1 MNKVILL
8 GRLTRDPEVR
18 YTQNNTIFTTFSLAV
33 RKRFKTEDGNDADF
47 INIIAWGKT
56 AEFVSMYFK
65 KGMQIALCGRLQT
78 RNYDAQDGT
87 KRYVTEV
94 VAEEVEFAESRKS
107 FEEGE
112 NLVSTS
118 TVKKSKKQEQEED
131 IDFSELSSDEFKID
145 VDETEDDLT
154 FIE

>member
-18 YTQNNTIFTTFSLAV
+18 YTQNNTIFATFSLAV

-65 KGMQIALCGRLQT
+65 KGMQIALSGRLQT
-78 RNYDAQDGT
+78 RSYDAQDGT

-94 VAEEVEFAESRKS
+94 VAEEVEFAESKRS
-107 FEEGE
+107 FEEGGSQ
-112 NLVSTS
+112 VSNSTTS
-118 TVKKSKKQEQEED
+118 KSKKEEEEED
-131 IDFSELSSDEFKID
+131 IDFAELSSDEFKID

>member
-18 YTQNNTIFTTFSLAV
+18 YTQSNTIFTTFSIAV
-33 RKRFKTEDGNDADF
+33 RKRFKTEDGEDADF
-47 INIIAWGKT
+47 INVIAWNKT

-65 KGMQIALCGRLQT
+65 KGMQIALSGRLQT
-78 RNYDAQDGT
+78 RSYDANDGT

-94 VAEEVEFAESRKS
+94 VAEEVEFAESKRS
-107 FEEGE
+107 FDESDISEPM
-112 NLVSTS
+112 STP
-118 TVKKSKKQEQEED
+118 KKQAKAKEED

>member
-112 NLVSTS
+112 NPISTS
-118 TVKKSKKQEQEED
+118 TAKKSKKQEQEED

>member
-18 YTQNNTIFTTFSLAV
+18 YTQNNTIFTTFSIAV
-33 RKRFKTEDGNDADF
+33 RKRFKTEDGEDADF
-47 INIIAWGKT
+47 INVIAWNKT

-65 KGMQIALCGRLQT
+65 KGMQIALSGRLQT
-78 RNYDAQDGT
+78 RSYEANDGT
-87 KRYVTEV
+87 KRNVTEV
-94 VAEEVEFAESRKS
+94 VAEEVEFAESKRT
-107 FEEGE
+107 FEESEGPAAK
-112 NLVSTS
+112 STP
-118 TVKKSKKQEQEED
+118 KKQEQEED
-131 IDFSELSSDEFKID
+131 IDFAELSSDEFKID

>member
-18 YTQNNTIFTTFSLAV
+18 YTQNNTIFATFSLAV

-65 KGMQIALCGRLQT
+65 KGMQIALSGRLQT
-78 RNYDAQDGT
+78 RSYDAQDGT

-94 VAEEVEFAESRKS
+94 VAEEVEFAESKRS
-107 FEEGE
+107 FEESGSQ
-112 NLVSTS
+112 VSNSTTS
-118 TVKKSKKQEQEED
+118 KSKKEEEEED
-131 IDFSELSSDEFKID
+131 IDFAELSSDEFKID

>member
-18 YTQNNTIFTTFSLAV
+18 YTQNNTIFATFSVAV
-33 RKRFKTEDGNDADF
+33 RKRFKSEDGDDADF
-47 INIIAWGKT
+47 INVITWNKT

-65 KGMQIALCGRLQT
+65 KGMQIALSGRLQT
-78 RNYDAQDGT
+78 RSYDANDGT

-94 VAEEVEFAESRKS
+94 VAEEVEFAESKRS
-107 FEEGE
+107 FDESEGSAPAPTKGKKKAEEA
-112 NLVSTS
+112 
-118 TVKKSKKQEQEED
+118 D

-154 FIE
+154 FVE

>member
-18 YTQNNTIFTTFSLAV
+18 YTQNNTIFATFSLAV
-33 RKRFKTEDGNDADF
+33 RKRFKTEDGVDADF
-47 INIIAWGKT
+47 INVIAWSKT

-65 KGMQIALCGRLQT
+65 KGMQIALSGRLQA
-78 RNYDAQDGT
+78 RSYDATDGT

-94 VAEEVEFAESRKS
+94 VAEEVEFAESKRS
-107 FEEGE
+107 FDESEGSAPAPTKGKKKAEEA
-112 NLVSTS
+112 
-118 TVKKSKKQEQEED
+118 D
-131 IDFSELSSDEFKID
+131 IDFAELSSDEFKID

>member
-18 YTQNNTIFTTFSLAV
+18 YTQNNTIFTTFSIAV
-33 RKRFKTEDGNDADF
+33 RKRFKTEDGEDADF
-47 INIIAWGKT
+47 INVIAWNKT

-65 KGMQIALCGRLQT
+65 KGMQIALSGRLQT
-78 RNYDAQDGT
+78 RSYEANDGT
-87 KRYVTEV
+87 KRNVTEV
-94 VAEEVEFAESRKS
+94 VAEEVEFAESKRT
-107 FEEGE
+107 FEESEGPAPK
-112 NLVSTS
+112 STP
-118 TVKKSKKQEQEED
+118 KKQEQEED
-131 IDFSELSSDEFKID
+131 IDFAELSSDEFKID

>member
-8 GRLTRDPEVR
+8 GRLTKDPEVR
-18 YTQNNTIFTTFSLAV
+18 YTQNNTIFATFSLAV
-33 RKRFKTEDGNDADF
+33 RKRFKTEDGEDADF
-47 INIIAWGKT
+47 INVITWNKT

-65 KGMQIALCGRLQT
+65 KGMQIALSGRLQT
-78 RNYDAQDGT
+78 RNYEANDGT

-94 VAEEVEFAESRKS
+94 VAEEVEFAESKKA
-107 FEEGE
+107 FDEGGA
-112 NLVSTS
+112 
-118 TVKKSKKQEQEED
+118 TVPTPTKKSKKEEEKD

-154 FIE
+154 FVE

>member
-18 YTQNNTIFTTFSLAV
+18 YTQNNTIFATFSVAV
-33 RKRFKTEDGNDADF
+33 RKRFKTEDGDDADF
-47 INIIAWGKT
+47 INVIAWNKT

-65 KGMQIALCGRLQT
+65 KGMQIALSGRLQT
-78 RNYDAQDGT
+78 RSYDANDGT

-94 VAEEVEFAESRKS
+94 VAEEVEFAESKRS
-107 FEEGE
+107 FDESEGSAPTPTKGKKKTEEA
-112 NLVSTS
+112 
-118 TVKKSKKQEQEED
+118 D

-154 FIE
+154 FVE

>member
-8 GRLTRDPEVR
+8 GRLTKDPEVR
-18 YTQNNTIFTTFSLAV
+18 YTQNNTIFATFSVAV
-33 RKRFKTEDGNDADF
+33 RKRFKTEDGADADF
-47 INIIAWGKT
+47 INVITWNKT

-65 KGMQIALCGRLQT
+65 KGMQIALVGRLQT
-78 RNYDAQDGT
+78 RSYEANDGS

-94 VAEEVEFAESRKS
+94 VAEEVEFAESKKA
-107 FEEGE
+107 FEESGGSIPKPTPK
-112 NLVSTS
+112 NQS
-118 TVKKSKKQEQEED
+118 QEDD

-154 FIE
+154 FLE